1 MCSSVGGD
9 FLNSFHYPCTLINWA
24 VLSQR
29 RGVDLGAIVENGGGE
44 GGGDR
49 WTDAGQAT
57 STRWA
62 GSRRRADRISEAG
75 AEYEGECMADVGYVV
90 RRRADHGI
98 TEEEADPCVRI
109 RRKEAKQ
116 RMKK

>member
-9 FLNSFHYPCTLINWA
+9 FLNSFHYPCALINWA

-49 WTDAGQAT
+49 WTEVGQAT

-62 GSRRRADRISEAG
+62 ESRRRADRISKAG
-75 AEYEGECMADVGYVV
+75 AEHEGECMADVGYLV

-109 RRKEAKQ
+109 RRKEAK
-116 RMKK
+116 